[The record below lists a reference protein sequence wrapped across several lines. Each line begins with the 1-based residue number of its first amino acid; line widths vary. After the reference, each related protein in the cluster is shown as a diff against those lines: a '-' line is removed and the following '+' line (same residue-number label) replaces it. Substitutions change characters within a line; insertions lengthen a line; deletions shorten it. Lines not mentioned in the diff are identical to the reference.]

1 MPSTK
6 AVEAALARRRKS
18 FMEKINEVHVP
29 HNTGWAGELKQDQV
43 IRISAT
49 TTVDFVC
56 LRRQNLRERF
66 DQART
71 KVYNMKL
78 FITTG
83 DKLMG
88 RNNQHMMTILADGF
102 KEGTH
107 DLQKGMCSG
116 YRFQLAKQEG
126 RLGEYYP
133 RQINEIPDHGC
144 YENLSKAL
152 APFGI
157 IPEDIP
163 SPFNL
168 NQHMKI
174 DGVTGRMEHTQVR
187 PKPGNYMELR
197 AEIDLLVALSA
208 CPDLP
213 VGGQPVDVLIYE
225 P

>member
-1 MPSTK
+1 MK
-6 AVEAALARRRKS
+6 
-18 FMEKINEVHVP
+18 KIREETVP
-29 HNTGWAGELKQDQV
+29 YNTGWAADLMKGQIL
-43 IRISAT
+43 RITAT

-56 LRRQNLRERF
+56 FRRENLKERF

-71 KVYNMKL
+71 KVYNMKI

-88 RNNQHMMTILADGF
+88 RNNQHMMTIVANTNR
-102 KEGTH
+102 EGTH

-126 RLGEYYP
+126 KLKAYYH
-133 RQINEIPDHGC
+133 RDYKDEEIPDHGC
-144 YENLSKAL
+144 YENLSRAL
-152 APFGI
+152 APYGI

-168 NQHMKI
+168 NQHMII
-174 DGVTGRMEHTQVR
+174 DGKTGRMEHTTVR
-187 PKPGNYMELR
+187 PKPGSYVDLR
-197 AEIDLLVALSA
+197 AEMNLLVALSA
-208 CPDLP
+208 CPDMP
-213 VGGQPVDVLIYE
+213 VGGKPVDVMIYE

>member
-1 MPSTK
+1 MKT
-6 AVEAALARRRKS
+6 LAQQ
-18 FMEKINEVHVP
+18 HVP
-29 HNTGWAGELKQDQV
+29 YNTGWAGELKKGQV
-43 IRISAT
+43 IRIIAT

-56 LRRQNLRERF
+56 FRLENLRERF

-83 DKLMG
+83 DKMMG
-88 RNNQHMMTILADGF
+88 RNNQHMMTIVYDGN

-133 RQINEIPDHGC
+133 RQIDEIPDHGC
-144 YENLSKAL
+144 YENLSRAL
-152 APFGI
+152 GPYGI

-163 SPFNL
+163 SPLNL

-174 DGVTGRMEHTQVR
+174 DGTTGRMEHTQVR
-187 PKPGNYMELR
+187 PKPGSYVDMR
-197 AEIDLLVALSA
+197 AAMNLLVAFSA

-213 VGGQPVDVLIYE
+213 VGGKPVDVMIYE

>member
-1 MPSTK
+1 MKVLSQQ
-6 AVEAALARRRKS
+6 
-18 FMEKINEVHVP
+18 HVP
-29 HNTGWAGELKQDQV
+29 YNTGWAGELKKGHA
-43 IRISAT
+43 IRITAT

-56 LRRQNLRERF
+56 FRLENLRERF

-78 FITTG
+78 FITAG
-83 DKLMG
+83 DKMMG
-88 RNNQHMMTILADGF
+88 RNNQHMMTIIHDGN

-133 RQINEIPDHGC
+133 RQIDEIPDHGC
-144 YENLSKAL
+144 YENLSRAL
-152 APFGI
+152 APYGI

-163 SPFNL
+163 SPLNL

-174 DGVTGRMEHTQVR
+174 DGTTGRMEHTQVR
-187 PKPGNYMELR
+187 PKPGSYVDMR
-197 AEIDLLVALSA
+197 AEMNLLVAFSA

-213 VGGQPVDVLIYE
+213 VGGKPVDVMIYE

>member
-1 MPSTK
+1 MKTLSQT
-6 AVEAALARRRKS
+6 
-18 FMEKINEVHVP
+18 HVP
-29 HNTGWAGELKQDQV
+29 YNTGWAGELKKGQV
-43 IRISAT
+43 IRITAT

-56 LRRQNLRERF
+56 MRLENFRERF

-88 RNNQHMMTILADGF
+88 RDNQHMMTIIADGF

-116 YRFQLAKQEG
+116 YRFKLAQQEG
-126 RLGEYYP
+126 RLREYYP
-133 RQINEIPDHGC
+133 RQITEIPDHGC

-152 APFGI
+152 APYGI

-163 SPFNL
+163 SPLNL

-174 DGVTGRMEHTQVR
+174 DGVTGKMEHTQVR
-187 PKPGNYMELR
+187 PQPGNYTDLR
-197 AEIDLLVALSA
+197 AEMDLLVAFSA

-213 VGGQPVDVLIYE
+213 VGGKPVDVAILE

>member
-1 MPSTK
+1 MKTI
-6 AVEAALARRRKS
+6 AEA
-18 FMEKINEVHVP
+18 HVP
-29 HNTGWAGELKQDQV
+29 HNTGWSAEMKQGQI
-43 IRISAT
+43 IRITAT
-49 TTVDFVC
+49 TTVDFVFFK
-56 LRRQNLRERF
+56 LQNLRERF

-71 KVYNMKL
+71 KVYNMTL
-78 FITTG
+78 FVTAG
-83 DKLMG
+83 HKLMG
-88 RNNQHMMTILADGF
+88 RNNQHMMTILADRF

-133 RQINEIPDHGC
+133 RQISEIPDHGC

-152 APFGI
+152 ASYGI

-174 DGVTGRMEHTQVR
+174 DGVTGKMEHTQVR
-187 PKPGNYMELR
+187 PRPGNYMDIR

-213 VGGQPVDVLIYE
+213 VGGKPVDVMIYE
-225 P
+225 T

>member
-1 MPSTK
+1 MKTLSQT
-6 AVEAALARRRKS
+6 
-18 FMEKINEVHVP
+18 HVP
-29 HNTGWAGELKQDQV
+29 YNSGWAGELKKGQV
-43 IRISAT
+43 IRITAT

-56 LRRQNLRERF
+56 MKLQNLRERF

-88 RNNQHMMTILADGF
+88 RDNQHMMTIVADGF

-116 YRFQLAKQEG
+116 YRFKLAQQEG
-126 RLGEYYP
+126 RLREYYP
-133 RQINEIPDHGC
+133 REITEIPDHGC

-152 APFGI
+152 APYGI

-163 SPFNL
+163 SPLNL

-174 DGVTGRMEHTQVR
+174 DGATGKMEHTQVR
-187 PKPGNYMELR
+187 PKPGNFVDLR
-197 AEIDLLVALSA
+197 AEMDLLVAFSA

-213 VGGQPVDVLIYE
+213 VGGKPVDVTILE

>member
-1 MPSTK
+1 MKTILD
-6 AVEAALARRRKS
+6 A
-18 FMEKINEVHVP
+18 HVP
-29 HNTGWAGELKQDQV
+29 HNTGWSGEMKKGQV

-49 TTVDFVC
+49 TTVDLVFFK
-56 LRRQNLRERF
+56 LQNLRERF

-78 FITTG
+78 FVTTG

-116 YRFQLAKQEG
+116 YRFQLAKQEV
-126 RLGEYYP
+126 RLGEYYA
-133 RQINEIPDHGC
+133 RQISEIPDHGC
-144 YENLSKAL
+144 YENLSKTL
-152 APFGI
+152 AQYGI

-174 DGVTGRMEHTQVR
+174 DGASGKMEHTQLR
-187 PKPGNYMELR
+187 PKPGNFMDLR
-197 AEIDLLVALSA
+197 AEMDLLVALSA
-208 CPDLP
+208 CPDLAI
-213 VGGQPVDVLIYE
+213 GGKPVDVRIYE
-225 P
+225 A

>member
-1 MPSTK
+1 
-6 AVEAALARRRKS
+6 
-18 FMEKINEVHVP
+18 MEKINEVHVL

-144 YENLSKAL
+144 SENLSKAL

-163 SPFNL
+163 CPFNL

-187 PKPGNYMELR
+187 PQPGNYMELR
-197 AEIDLLVALSA
+197 AEMDLLVALSA

>member
-1 MPSTK
+1 MKTI
-6 AVEAALARRRKS
+6 VEA
-18 FMEKINEVHVP
+18 HVP
-29 HNTGWAGELKQDQV
+29 HNTGWSAEMKQGQI
-43 IRISAT
+43 IRITAT
-49 TTVDFVC
+49 TTVDFVFFK
-56 LRRQNLRERF
+56 LQNLRERF

-71 KVYNMKL
+71 KVYNMTL
-78 FITTG
+78 FVTAG
-83 DKLMG
+83 HKLMG

-102 KEGTH
+102 KDGTH

-133 RQINEIPDHGC
+133 RQISEIPDHGC

-152 APFGI
+152 ASYDI

-168 NQHMKI
+168 NQHMQI
-174 DGVTGRMEHTQVR
+174 DGVTGKMAHTLVR
-187 PKPGNYMELR
+187 PRPGNYMDIR
-197 AEIDLLVALSA
+197 AEMDLLVALSA
-208 CPDLP
+208 CPDLA
-213 VGGQPVDVLIYE
+213 VGGNPVDVIIYE

>member
-1 MPSTK
+1 MKTIK
-6 AVEAALARRRKS
+6 QQ
-18 FMEKINEVHVP
+18 HVP
-29 HNTGWAGELKQDQV
+29 YNTGWAGEMQKGQV
-43 IRISAT
+43 IRITAT

-56 LRRQNLRERF
+56 FRQQNLRERF

-102 KEGTH
+102 KDGTH

-133 RQINEIPDHGC
+133 RQITEIPDHGC
-144 YENLSKAL
+144 YENLSRAL
-152 APFGI
+152 EQYGI

-174 DGVTGRMEHTQVR
+174 DGATGRMEHTQTR
-187 PKPGNYMELR
+187 PAPGNYMDLR
-197 AEIDLLVALSA
+197 AEMDLLVAFSA

-213 VGGQPVDVLIYE
+213 VGGKPVDVMIYE

>member
-1 MPSTK
+1 MKTVVD
-6 AVEAALARRRKS
+6 A
-18 FMEKINEVHVP
+18 HVL
-29 HNTGWAGELKQDQV
+29 HNTGWSGEMKTGQV
-43 IRISAT
+43 IRITAT

-56 LRRQNLRERF
+56 FRQQNLRERF

-102 KEGTH
+102 KDGTH

-116 YRFQLAKQEG
+116 YRFQLAIQEG

-133 RQINEIPDHGC
+133 RQISEIPDHGC

-152 APFGI
+152 APYGI

-163 SPFNL
+163 SPLNL

-174 DGVTGRMEHTQVR
+174 DGVTGKMEHTQVR
-187 PKPGNYMELR
+187 PKPGNYMDIR
-197 AEIDLLVALSA
+197 AEMDLLVAFSA

-213 VGGQPVDVLIYE
+213 VGGKSVDVMIYE

>member
-1 MPSTK
+1 MQT
-6 AVEAALARRRKS
+6 
-18 FMEKINEVHVP
+18 INETHVP
-29 HNTGWAGELKQDQV
+29 YNTGWAGELKKGQV
-43 IRISAT
+43 IRITAT

-56 LRRQNLRERF
+56 FRRQNLLERF

-78 FITTG
+78 FVSAG
-83 DKLMG
+83 DILMG
-88 RNNQHMMTILADGF
+88 RDNQHMMTILADGF
-102 KEGTH
+102 TEGTH

-116 YRFQLAKQEG
+116 YRFQLAKREG

-133 RQINEIPDHGC
+133 RQIDEIPDHGC

-152 APFGI
+152 ASYGI

-174 DGVTGRMEHTQVR
+174 DGVTGRMEHTPVR
-187 PKPGNYMELR
+187 PQPGNYMDIR
-197 AEIDLLVALSA
+197 AEMDLLAAFSA
-208 CPDLP
+208 
-213 VGGQPVDVLIYE
+213 
-225 P
+225 